1 MGAPDDRPGGSSDM
15 RLRIKALLAAGSMLA
30 LSAGCEEPKE
40 IIPVAPPGFEITR
53 VPTTPQGEGA
63 QALGEQGA
71 VAAQP
76 KKDVPTPRF
85 VFDSPPTPIGSP
97 VKTAS
102 GLTYETMKA
111 GDGRVAKS
119 GDEVLMHYTGTLND
133 GSKFDS
139 SRDRN
144 EPLPVTLG
152 MGRVIPGWDE
162 GVPGMKV
169 GEKRKLIIP
178 PELGYGQRAQNGIP
192 TNSTLNFEVELMS
205 VK

>member
-15 RLRIKALLAAGSMLA
+15 RLRIKALLAASSMLA

-178 PELGYGQRAQNGIP
+178 PELGYGQQAQNGIP
-192 TNSTLNFEVELMS
+192 ANSTLNFEVELMS

>member
-1 MGAPDDRPGGSSDM
+1 M
-15 RLRIKALLAAGSMLA
+15 RLRIKALMAAGSMLA
-30 LSAGCEEPKE
+30 TSAGCEEPKE

-63 QALGEQGA
+63 QALGEQGN
-71 VAAQP
+71 VAPQP
-76 KKDVPTPRF
+76 KKDVATPRF

-102 GLTYETMKA
+102 GLTYETLKA
-111 GDGRVAKS
+111 GEGRVAKS
-119 GDEVLMHYTGTLND
+119 GDEVKMHYTGTLND
-133 GSKFDS
+133 GTKFDS
-139 SRDRN
+139 SYDRN
-144 EPLPVTLG
+144 EPLPVMLG
-152 MGRVIPGWDE
+152 MGGVIPGWDE

-178 PELGYGQRAQNGIP
+178 PELGYRDRAQKGIP
-192 TNSTLNFEVELMS
+192 ANSTLNFEVELMS